1 MVDVVLPT
9 PPFWLHIAMIIAGPW
24 CANGVGWGG
33 TSRTGRPVGPSSSA
47 ETVRV
52 SAGGEATGV
61 VSISNIASGS
71 EGTAGADSFTRSK
84 SWALTCGGADSAA
97 GGCDVDTVRCS
108 PYSFGGCSRAGKP
121 PRNCGGGRSRSL
133 NATAYITEWSRRHA

>member
-1 MVDVVLPT
+1 MRRRQPRSPRTDTLCPYATLFRSRLMVDVVLPT

-24 CANGVGWGG
+24 CANGVGWG

-61 VSISNIASGS
+61 RSEEHTSELPSLMRISYGVCCLQQKIH
-71 EGTAGADSFTRSK
+71 
-84 SWALTCGGADSAA
+84 L
-97 GGCDVDTVRCS
+97 
-108 PYSFGGCSRAGKP
+108 
-121 PRNCGGGRSRSL
+121 L
-133 NATAYITEWSRRHA
+133 